1 LGEKPSGILAVNLSG
16 LNEPQRE
23 AVTHRGSPLLV
34 LAGAGSGKTRVIIHR
49 IAHLL
54 YTRDAKADQILAVTF
69 TNRAANEM
77 KQRVERLVGEK
88 VAQKLS
94 VSTFHSFCATL
105 LRQEIKPLGY
115 SKRFTIYDSSDQR
128 ALLSRCLG
136 EFSTGGERLDIG
148 AFQYRISRAKN
159 KGLTPDTFEPERH
172 DKYDGRIP
180 DVWEAYQKALLARDA
195 LDFDDLLFLVHRL
208 FQENPGVLDKMR
220 EKHRHILVDEYQ
232 DTNSIQFQIARELAL
247 EHRNLCVVGD
257 DDQSIYGWRGA
268 EISNI
273 LDFDSHFPDARV
285 ITLDRNYRSTETII
299 TASSAVISRNVKRR
313 EKNLWSREG
322 RGRPV
327 DVVSAQDELDEVDC
341 ILRRMKEMR
350 VHFNLNWSD
359 FGILYR
365 SNIQSR
371 PFEINFRQNRVPYVV
386 VGGMEFFDRK
396 EVKDVAAYLRVMANP
411 KDEVSLRRIVN
422 VPRRGIGDTTLQR
435 LNETAAARK
444 KSLLQVMRSSDAL
457 NLPDSARKGI
467 REFLSLLDRSS
478 QTVRKDGLSRGVLH
492 LIRESGYVEEVERNA
507 PSVAAFENQKQVVL
521 EVANAADAY
530 QRSEK
535 RPSLSGF
542 LQHASLANDYQQ
554 DKSANR
560 FGGDAVRLMTLH
572 SAKGLEFPVVF
583 LVGIE
588 EGLLPHSR
596 AMVFDSDVVE
606 ERRLFYV
613 GMTRARKHLI
623 LTTAS
628 LRTIR
633 GRPKPTTDS
642 RFLEEIPDELVRFQE
657 AGQRVL
663 DGGQLETS
671 GSE

>member
-1 LGEKPSGILAVNLSG
+1 MWNFLGEKPSGLLAVDLSS
-16 LNEPQRE
+16 LNKPQRE

-54 YTRDAKADQILAVTF
+54 YSRDAKADQILAVTF

-77 KQRVERLVGEK
+77 KQRVVRLVGEA

-115 SKRFTIYDSSDQR
+115 SKRFTIYDASDQR

-136 EFSTGGERLDIG
+136 EFSTGGEKFDIG
-148 AFQYRISRAKN
+148 TFHYRISQAKN
-159 KGLTPDTFEPERH
+159 KGLIPETYEPSRH
-172 DKYDGRIP
+172 DKYDDRIP
-180 DVWEAYQKALLARDA
+180 DLWETYQKALLARDA

-208 FQENPGVLDKMR
+208 FQENPDVLDKLR
-220 EKHRHILVDEYQ
+220 KKHRHILVDEYQ
-232 DTNSIQFQIARELAL
+232 DTNAIQFQIARELAW

-268 EISNI
+268 EVANI
-273 LDFDSHFPDARV
+273 LDFDRHFSDARV

-299 TASSAVISRNVKRR
+299 MASSAVISRNTKRR
-313 EKNLWSREG
+313 EKNLWSKEG
-322 RGRPV
+322 CGRPI
-327 DVVSAQDELDEVDC
+327 DIVSTQDEINEVDS
-341 ILRRMKEMR
+341 ILRRIKEMR

-371 PFEINFRQNRVPYVV
+371 PFEITFRQNRIPYIV

-396 EVKDVAAYLRVMANP
+396 EVKDLTAYLRVMANP
-411 KDEVSLRRIVN
+411 KDEVSLRRIIN

-444 KSLLQVMRSSDAL
+444 KNLLQVMRSSDAL

-467 REFLSLLDRSS
+467 QDFLSLLDRSAS
-478 QTVRKDGLSRGVLH
+478 TIQQNGLSRGVLH
-492 LIRESGYVEEVERNA
+492 LIRESGYLEEIEKNA
-507 PSVAAFENQKQVVL
+507 PSANVFENQKQIVM
-521 EVANAADAY
+521 EIANAADAY

-535 RPSLSGF
+535 KPTLWGF

-560 FGGDAVRLMTLH
+560 FDGDAVRLMTLH

-583 LVGIE
+583 LAGLE

-596 AMVFDSDVVE
+596 AMVFDNDVLE

-623 LTTAS
+623 ITTAS
-628 LRTIR
+628 LRTVR

-642 RFLEEIPDELVRFQE
+642 RFLEEIPDELVRYQE
-657 AGQRVL
+657 GGQRVL
-663 DGGQLETS
+663 GGK
-671 GSE
+671 